1 MSSTTFVCRP
11 TTDTFVRFLIIL
23 VALWGFALYFFYD
36 GAIGYRNKNAAYFA
50 FQAFAEGGRNASAL
64 SAQQWQSQ
72 YADKAL
78 YDNIPD
84 AQRSPSEMSIVIDG
98 KSHPMPPERMDDP
111 TPREFL
117 DHATMKEGWNT
128 AWQSYSSTMRY
139 PLKPSEKPYDQAT
152 VNEQWYAGGV
162 CILLGC
168 VVVYFIMRTSR
179 RVLAIDGRDV
189 RAVGQQFRIE
199 DISKIDLRQWGPGF
213 KGVAYFTVNGKRLKI
228 DGMTYGGFGSKND
241 APAERFM
248 QILLSQYSGEIIEY
262 AQDTDEKPDPKKDH

>member
-1 MSSTTFVCRP
+1 MSSISLVCRP

-36 GAIGYRNKNAAYFA
+36 GSVGYRNKNAAYFA
-50 FQAFAEGGRNASAL
+50 FQAFAEGGRKASEL
-64 SAQQWQSQ
+64 SSEQWQSQ
-72 YADKAL
+72 YAGKAL
-78 YDNIPD
+78 YDTIPD
-84 AQRSPSEMSIVIDG
+84 AQRSASELSIVLGG
-98 KSHPMPPERMDDP
+98 KSHPMPAERMLDA
-111 TPREFL
+111 TPAEFL
-117 DHATMKEGWNT
+117 DHARMKAGWNE

-139 PLKPSEKPYDQAT
+139 PLKPSDKPYDQAT
-152 VNEQWYAGGV
+152 VNEQWYAGAV

-168 VVVYFIMRTSR
+168 VVLYFIIRTAR

-213 KGVAYFTVNGKRLKI
+213 KGVAYFTVKGKRLKI

-248 QILLSQYSGEIIEY
+248 QMLLSQYSGEIIEY
-262 AQDTDEKPDPKKDH
+262 AQESDTQSDQTKDQ